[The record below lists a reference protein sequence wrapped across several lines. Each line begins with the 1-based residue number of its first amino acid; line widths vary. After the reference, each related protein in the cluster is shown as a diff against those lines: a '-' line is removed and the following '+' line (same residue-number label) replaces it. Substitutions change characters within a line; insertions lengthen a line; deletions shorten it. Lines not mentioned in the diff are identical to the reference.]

1 MIHVIAVMPVPTG
14 NSRSMSMRKCIL
26 CLRGARGGGLVRVN
40 LFRGV
45 LLSCNTLG
53 RSFQLTHKLA
63 RLNSKSTANRLAHT

>member
-14 NSRSMSMRKCIL
+14 NSRSMSMRRCIL
-26 CLRGARGGGLVRVN
+26 CLRGARGGGLVRGN

-45 LLSCNTLG
+45 LLLCSILE

-63 RLNSKSTANRLAHT
+63 KPNSKSTANRLVHT